1 MAKSDRGNTQVRVYA
16 AIREMAI
23 HYALAPGETI
33 NEAALAA
40 ELKVSRTP
48 VREALNR
55 LVTER
60 LMTFVPNKGFYCRT
74 LTPEEICHLFEVRE
88 CLEVTGFCLACE
100 RASDQEI
107 AALEDYWCG
116 VLAEAGRLSPRELA
130 GHDEAFHEHLTR
142 LSANP
147 ELTATLRGINARIRF
162 IREIENERTQRTE
175 DMNREHT
182 AIVQALKDR
191 QVKTGAQALHQHL
204 AITKSDAIEA
214 IKEALARAYLSR
226 IA

>member
-1 MAKSDRGNTQVRVYA
+1 MTRPKRGTAQLRVYA

-60 LMTFVPNKGFYCRT
+60 LISFVPNKGFYCRT

-100 RASDQEI
+100 RASEAEI
-107 AALEDYWCG
+107 AGLDEAWSG
-116 VLAEAGRLSPRELA
+116 VLAQAGQHSPRTLA
-130 GHDEAFHEHLTR
+130 QHDEAFHEHLAR

-147 ELTATLRGINARIRF
+147 ELLATLQGINVRIRF
-162 IREIENERTQRTE
+162 IREIENQRTGRTGA
-175 DMNREHT
+175 MNQDHT
-182 AIVQALKDR
+182 AIVQALKNR
-191 QVKTGAQALHQHL
+191 QIKAGAQALHQHL